1 MFIVV
6 FKQKKR
12 QPSEWEKII
21 AKEATDIGLIFNYIC
36 SSCSSVSEKQIAQT
50 KKKKKWA
57 EDLNRHLFKKD
68 IQRANKP
75 EEKMLTVT
83 HY

>member
-50 KKKKKWA
+50 NKKKMGRRPKQTFIQK
-57 EDLNRHLFKKD
+57 RHTEG
-68 IQRANKP
+68 Q
-75 EEKMLTVT
+75 
-83 HY
+83 

>member
-1 MFIVV
+1 LSLN
-6 FKQKKR
+6 KKKR

-50 KKKKKWA
+50 KKKKKMGRRPKQTFIQK
-57 EDLNRHLFKKD
+57 RHTEG
-68 IQRANKP
+68 Q
-75 EEKMLTVT
+75 
-83 HY
+83 